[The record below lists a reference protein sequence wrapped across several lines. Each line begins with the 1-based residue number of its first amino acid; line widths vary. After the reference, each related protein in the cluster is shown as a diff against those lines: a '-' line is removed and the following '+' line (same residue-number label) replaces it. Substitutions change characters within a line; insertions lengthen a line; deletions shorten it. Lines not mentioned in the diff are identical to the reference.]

1 MKMLKQML
9 PFLLMFLLTGCGM
22 RQRTVIIK
30 EPFAHQSALSA
41 CSGSFDNF
49 AFSTPDID
57 SDSQKHFLPMPP
69 WVQADSIPA
78 QENGFGYHV
87 EAVTLYGDQKQIWVR
102 AGMINPNYLIPGSM
116 SDEYWVYQPS
126 LHQWRSV
133 STHLKDTN
141 LIVDKVF
148 LVGDMLWGRVSM
160 RARNDDKS
168 FPSLAWYEPEENMFY
183 PAQNSELPAIQT
195 DSQVVFVYPYHN
207 DSVLIVREHDAIY
220 QYNTS
225 SQIVEKIKDISD
237 LGQIFDPVL
246 STEGILYIKRMETAG
261 VISKDGLLTYDPL
274 TGIVD
279 SLPLPDQQIPL
290 AGSLYID
297 NDQQLWTG
305 IFGWFD
311 KDFTWNAFHP
321 EIDQYVVVDKTIAL
335 WRYFLPASLIF
346 ESSDGRLWFAIPS
359 NSGSANLRSGMAWFD
374 PITKEGCWFSSQ
386 GTRIVEDGDQ
396 SLWMTAGQSLYYLN
410 LEPRE

>member
-1 MKMLKQML
+1 
-9 PFLLMFLLTGCGM
+9 
-22 RQRTVIIK
+22 
-30 EPFAHQSALSA
+30 
-41 CSGSFDNF
+41 
-49 AFSTPDID
+49 
-57 SDSQKHFLPMPP
+57 
-69 WVQADSIPA
+69 
-78 QENGFGYHV
+78 
-87 EAVTLYGDQKQIWVR
+87 
-102 AGMINPNYLIPGSM
+102 
-116 SDEYWVYQPS
+116 
-126 LHQWRSV
+126 
-133 STHLKDTN
+133 
-141 LIVDKVF
+141 
-148 LVGDMLWGRVSM
+148 
-160 RARNDDKS
+160 
-168 FPSLAWYEPEENMFY
+168 
-183 PAQNSELPAIQT
+183 
-195 DSQVVFVYPYHN
+195 
-207 DSVLIVREHDAIY
+207 
-220 QYNTS
+220 
-225 SQIVEKIKDISD
+225 
-237 LGQIFDPVL
+237 
-246 STEGILYIKRMETAG
+246 METAG

-410 LEPRE
+410 LEPREWKPLLFRYQNVLIILLQLWFVSSINIQVIFPRLEPDCGNSLPGKLEQWCEKTYPTV